1 MTLQLHIY
9 GLRILICLTTI
20 NITILPA
27 LVMYWRTR
35 RAVQVEP
42 TFCYS
47 EYDLSLA
54 DGNPDLLKQLI
65 VLNDKNTDRNKH
77 CGKFSDVLNKFVK
90 QITANKYNS
99 DAFPEYI
106 PLNLEKCNCSK
117 TRREDDKIHLKQV
130 ESYAKPARGQ
140 TTKVFWELTSNS
152 GNIVKHV
159 HEDGSIYIQKSGK
172 YYILSQLTIRVE
184 NSTMPFDQND
194 QTVRHVVHMI
204 SFKEGTE
211 KILLEHVRS
220 MCEMANEHAEL
231 TSNVGAI
238 FHLEKN
244 DRIYV
249 KTSHPYNLVSG
260 SGSNHFSIHKV

>member
-1 MTLQLHIY
+1 MTLHIY
-9 GLRILICLTTI
+9 VLRVLICLTTI

-27 LVMYWRTR
+27 LVMYWRTL
-35 RAVQVEP
+35 RAVKVEP

-47 EYDLSLA
+47 EDDLSSA
-54 DGNPDLLKQLI
+54 NGNPDLLKQLI

-77 CGKFSDVLNKFVK
+77 CGKLSDVLNKFVT

-99 DAFPEYI
+99 NAFPEYI

-117 TRREDDKIHLKQV
+117 TRREEDKIHLKQV
-130 ESYAKPARGQ
+130 ASYAKPVRGQ
-140 TTKVFWELTSNS
+140 TTKVFWELSSNS
-152 GNIVKHV
+152 GNIVRHV
-159 HEDGSIYIQKSGK
+159 QEDGSIYVQKTGK
-172 YYILSQLTIRVE
+172 YYISSQLTIKVE

-220 MCEMANEHAEL
+220 MCEMADEHAEM
-231 TSNVGAI
+231 TSNVEAI
-238 FHLEKN
+238 FHLEEN

-249 KTSHPYNLVSG
+249 TTSHPYYIVSG
-260 SGSNHFSIHKV
+260 SGSSHFSVHKV

>member
-9 GLRILICLTTI
+9 VLRVLICLTTI

-27 LVMYWRTR
+27 LVMYWRTL
-35 RAVQVEP
+35 RAVKVEP

-47 EYDLSLA
+47 EDDLSSA
-54 DGNPDLLKQLI
+54 NGNPDLLKQLI

-77 CGKFSDVLNKFVK
+77 CGKLSDVLNKFVT

-99 DAFPEYI
+99 NAFP
-106 PLNLEKCNCSK
+106 
-117 TRREDDKIHLKQV
+117 V
-130 ESYAKPARGQ
+130 RGQ
-140 TTKVFWELTSNS
+140 TTKVFWELSSNS
-152 GNIVKHV
+152 GNIVRHV
-159 HEDGSIYIQKSGK
+159 QEDGSIYVQKTGK
-172 YYILSQLTIRVE
+172 YYISSQLTIKVE

-220 MCEMANEHAEL
+220 MCEMADEHAEM
-231 TSNVGAI
+231 TSNVEAI
-238 FHLEKN
+238 FHLEEN

-249 KTSHPYNLVSG
+249 TTSHPYYIVSG
-260 SGSNHFSIHKV
+260 SGSSHFSVHKV